1 MFHLLNLTKTSTN
14 LFVVEATRPS
24 AEGWRAQTRGLHDS
38 WRKQLLVVD
47 DPEIERLIECLCA
60 LRGLS
65 ETEVLY
71 ETLQNELRRYE
82 NVSNLVEA
90 GVAFVRALH
99 TRAQGDASQFDNKVF
114 VEGLYDER

>member
-1 MFHLLNLTKTSTN
+1 M
-14 LFVVEATRPS
+14 
-24 AEGWRAQTRGLHDS
+24 
-38 WRKQLLVVD
+38 LVAD
-47 DPEIERLIECLCA
+47 DPEIERLIERLCA

-71 ETLQNELRRYE
+71 EALQSELRRYE
-82 NVSNLVEA
+82 NVSNLVEN

-99 TRAQGDASQFDNKVF
+99 ARVQRDAIQFNDTAF